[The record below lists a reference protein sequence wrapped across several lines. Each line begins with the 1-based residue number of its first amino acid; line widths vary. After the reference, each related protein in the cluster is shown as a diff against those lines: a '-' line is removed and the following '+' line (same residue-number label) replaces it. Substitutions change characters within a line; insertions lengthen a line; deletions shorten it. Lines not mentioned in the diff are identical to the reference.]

1 MLFEATRSVRSVVAD
16 WYGRLR
22 RGEPVVSRSR
32 RVEVG
37 EAEGE
42 GALHQE
48 HVDFYK
54 AELERRMGAAAGRT
68 ALRVAPIRAGP
79 RADGTGMA
87 RILFVVPPL
96 AGHVNPTVA
105 VGAALAARGHDV
117 AWTGHPD
124 VVPPLLAPGA
134 RFVPVDDG
142 VPAGVLDAVA
152 ERFSGLR
159 GPAALRFLWRDVL
172 IPLADTMLPG
182 VRWAVH
188 EVGPDALVVD
198 QQAFAGAVVAC
209 EQGLPWATSATTAA
223 ELVDPLASLGR
234 VADWVRGLLAD
245 YLARAGLAAAEAEG
259 FDPRFSPHL
268 VLAFTSEALVGTA
281 AGFPAHYAFVGP
293 AVGARPAPEF
303 DWGWLDP
310 GRPLVYVS
318 LGSVNGPDGARFFA
332 EAVAALGSL
341 PVQAVVVAP
350 PGMVADPPANVLV
363 RAWVPQVALLARA
376 GRSGDARRP
385 EHGLRGAGGRRA
397 AGRRARSA
405 TTSRSTPSRSWPPA
419 RACGCASGAC
429 GPTVSP
435 PRWPRCWA
443 TPATGPRPG
452 GSGTR

>member
-1 MLFEATRSVRSVVAD
+1 
-16 WYGRLR
+16 
-22 RGEPVVSRSR
+22 
-32 RVEVG
+32 
-37 EAEGE
+37 
-42 GALHQE
+42 
-48 HVDFYK
+48 
-54 AELERRMGAAAGRT
+54 
-68 ALRVAPIRAGP
+68 
-79 RADGTGMA
+79 MA

-172 IPLADTMLPG
+172 IPLGDTMLPG

-245 YLARAGLAAAEAEG
+245 YLARAGLAAAAAEG

-318 LGSVNGPDGARFFA
+318 LGSINGPDGARFFA

-363 RAWVPQVALLARA
+363 KAWVPQVALLARA
-376 GRSGDARRP
+376 AAAVTHGGQNTVSEALAAGVPLVVAPIRDDQPINAEQVVAAGAGVRVRFGRVRADGLAAALAEVLGDARYRAAARRV
-385 EHGLRGAGGRRA
+385 GDSLIRAGGA
-397 AGRRARSA
+397 AAAAQRIEDALLV
-405 TTSRSTPSRSWPPA
+405 PA
-419 RACGCASGAC
+419 GEAAPWG
-429 GPTVSP
+429 
-435 PRWPRCWA
+435 
-443 TPATGPRPG
+443 
-452 GSGTR
+452 

>member
-1 MLFEATRSVRSVVAD
+1 
-16 WYGRLR
+16 
-22 RGEPVVSRSR
+22 
-32 RVEVG
+32 
-37 EAEGE
+37 
-42 GALHQE
+42 
-48 HVDFYK
+48 
-54 AELERRMGAAAGRT
+54 
-68 ALRVAPIRAGP
+68 
-79 RADGTGMA
+79 MA

-105 VGAALAARGHDV
+105 VGAALSARGHDV

-124 VVPPLLAPGA
+124 VVPQLLAPGA

-188 EVGPDALVVD
+188 EVEPAALVVD

-209 EQGLPWATSATTAA
+209 EQGLRWATSATTAA

-234 VADWVRGLLAD
+234 VAEWVRGLLAD
-245 YLARAGLAAAEAEG
+245 YLARAGLAAAAAEG

-268 VLAFTSEALVGTA
+268 VLAFTSAALVGRA

-293 AVGARPAPEF
+293 AVGARPEPEF

-350 PGMVADPPANVLV
+350 PGMVADPPANVAV

-376 GRSGDARRP
+376 AAAVTHGGQNTVSEALAAGVPLVVAPIRDDQPINAEQVVAAGAGVRVRFGRVRAAGLAAALAEVLGDARYRAAARRV
-385 EHGLRGAGGRRA
+385 GDSLTRAGGA
-397 AGRRARSA
+397 AAAAQRIEDALLIPAGEAA
-405 TTSRSTPSRSWPPA
+405 SW
-419 RACGCASGAC
+419 G
-429 GPTVSP
+429 
-435 PRWPRCWA
+435 
-443 TPATGPRPG
+443 
-452 GSGTR
+452 